1 MRLPLSAAG
10 VLLGACLVAAP
21 AQTAP
26 LAGALSKN
34 LSTQADGNS
43 LLLQVQTA
51 PVGSPQAGQRG
62 AGGQHVGGGQRG
74 GGQRGGGQRG
84 GGHRGGGYGGGGGG
98 NGAAIAAGAI
108 GALFLGAVIASEAQR
123 QQAISYCAQRYRSFD
138 PNSMTYVGRNGQ
150 RYRCP

>member
-1 MRLPLSAAG
+1 
-10 VLLGACLVAAP
+10 
-21 AQTAP
+21 

-43 LLLQVQTA
+43 LLLQVQMGT
-51 PVGSPQAGQRG
+51 VGSPQAGQRG
-62 AGGQHVGGGQRG
+62 AGGQHVG

-138 PNSMTYVGRNGQ
+138 PNSMTYAGRNGQ

>member
-74 GGQRGGGQRG
+74 GGQRGGG
-84 GGHRGGGYGGGGGG
+84 HRGGGGGGGGG

-138 PNSMTYVGRNGQ
+138 PNSMTYVRRNGQ

>member
-51 PVGSPQAGQRG
+51 PVGSPQA
-62 AGGQHVGGGQRG
+62 
-74 GGQRGGGQRG
+74 GQRGGGQRG